1 MKRFLPLMLLSLLL
15 VACHPSQTAM
25 DDLQKF
31 TERIETKSDKWSEAD
46 WDDAAMHYS
55 EICQTIERYDY
66 SDEELREIGKLKG
79 RCLAKF
85 SKHSFDEGTKGM
97 HDAFIELGGALE
109 GLFEGLG
116 K

>member
-1 MKRFLPLMLLSLLL
+1 MKKILPLLL
-15 VACHPSQTAM
+15 VTLLLAACHPQQTAKE
-25 DDLQKF
+25 DLQKF
-31 TERIETKSDKWSEAD
+31 TERIEQKSDKWSDAD

-66 SDEELREIGKLKG
+66 SADELREIGKLKG
-79 RCLAKF
+79 RCLAEF
-85 SKHSFDEGTKGM
+85 SKHTFDKDNKEM

>member
-1 MKRFLPLMLLSLLL
+1 MKRFFPLLLLSLLL

-31 TERIETKSDKWSEAD
+31 TERIETKSDNWSAAD
-46 WDDAAMHYS
+46 WDDAAMLYS

-66 SDEELREIGKLKG
+66 DDEQLREIGRLKG
-79 RCLAKF
+79 RCLAQF
-85 SKHSFDEGTKGM
+85 GKHSFDESTQGL
-97 HDAFIELGGALE
+97 HDSFIELGGAIE
-109 GLFEGLG
+109 GLLDGLG

>member
-1 MKRFLPLMLLSLLL
+1 MKRFIPLMLLSLLL
-15 VACHPSQTAM
+15 AACNPSQTAK

-31 TERIETKSDKWSEAD
+31 TERIETKSDKWSAAD

-66 SDEELREIGKLKG
+66 TQEEIREIGKLKG

-85 SKHSFDEGTKGM
+85 SKHSFDEGKQDM
-97 HDAFIELGGALE
+97 HDAFIELGGAIE

>member
-1 MKRFLPLMLLSLLL
+1 
-15 VACHPSQTAM
+15 
-25 DDLQKF
+25 
-31 TERIETKSDKWSEAD
+31 
-46 WDDAAMHYS
+46 MHYS

-85 SKHSFDEGTKGM
+85 SKHAFDEGTKGM